1 MVKRLISANAT
12 DIKKFTKEDLKQSIQ
27 ASEGRVILS
36 ENVVITEPVIYDI
49 TTAEIAKAFGAD
61 MILLN
66 VFDVFHPFIKGMEG
80 QVENP
85 DEMIFRLKELTGL
98 PIGLNLEPV
107 DENAEMLE
115 GRIILPTGRL
125 AKKESF
131 KKASEMGFDFVLLTG
146 NPGTGVTNETI
157 SEAVKI
163 AKENFSG
170 LIFAGKMHGA
180 GVKEPVV
187 QLPYLEK
194 FIENGADAILVPA
207 VGTVPGVL
215 EAEVKA
221 AVDLAHEK
229 DALIMSAIGTSQEG
243 ADPAIIQQIALKNKT
258 LGVDIQH
265 IGDANMGLVGLRN
278 ITVLSDAIRGSRH
291 TVNRIARSINR

>member
-66 VFDVFHPFIKGMEG
+66 VFDVFNPFIKGMEG

-85 DEMIFRLKELTGL
+85 DDMIFRLKELTGL

-107 DENAEMLE
+107 DETAEMLE
-115 GRIILPTGRL
+115 GRIILPKGRL
-125 AKKESF
+125 AQKESF
-131 KKASEMGFDFVLLTG
+131 KKASEMGFDFVLITG

-157 SEAVKI
+157 SEAVKL

-187 QLPYLEK
+187 QLSYLEK

-207 VGTVPGVL
+207 VGTVPGVS
-215 EAEVKA
+215 EEEVKA
-221 AVDLAHEK
+221 AVTLAHEK

-243 ADPAIIQQIALKNKT
+243 SDPAIIQNIALKNKM